1 MSGDWIKMRVGLT
14 THPRVMRIAECL
26 LESGAFNEWAGLT
39 YSLAGFPPAEPAQA
53 REDRHGA
60 LRVTRYVTVTA
71 LLRFWG
77 YANEHAKGDAI
88 AGIWPEDVDEVTG
101 VPGFAEAIEAAG
113 WVVFDRKS
121 GGLSMPNFEEHN
133 TSSSERSN
141 AGAERQK
148 RYRERKK
155 QQAENPSVDTVTRD
169 VTRDV
174 TLQEREEKRR
184 EEVKPLRVVTDTGAF
199 GQFWEQ
205 WPSSPRKVAKSKCA
219 EVWKRRGLDAVAD
232 QIVAHLSATKGT
244 EQWQRGYEPAP
255 LTYLNQR
262 RWEDG
267 AGPSADKFAGA
278 M

>member
-1 MSGDWIKMRVGLT
+1 MRVGLT

-184 EEVKPLRVVTDTGAF
+184 EESGAPVTRKKNKTPIPANF
-199 GQFWEQ
+199 GISESVIDW
-205 WPSSPRKVAKSKCA
+205 AKANGYGHLQSHLDCFRLKCA
-219 EVWKRRGLDAVAD
+219 AHGYQYANWDKAFMNAIAAD
-232 QIVAHLSATKGT
+232 WAKVNGKPKPGQVVI
-244 EQWQRGYEPAP
+244 
-255 LTYLNQR
+255 
-262 RWEDG
+262 
-267 AGPSADKFAGA
+267 
-278 M
+278 